1 MPTRVAVT
9 TLNASTIDILN
20 TIRANASYEYQSTIP
35 SISTATEIPKVGEIL
50 MGYPALANQFLSS
63 LINRIALVRVKS
75 AVFNNAYA
83 ELKKGYLEFG
93 ETVEEVFVNITKAR
107 EFSTDKA
114 ESRELKKSLPDVRT
128 AFHSMNWRVQYPISI
143 TDEEF
148 RMAFLSVNGVED
160 LIAKIVSAV
169 SVAAE
174 YDEYL
179 LFKYLIIK
187 AVSKGKMYPVALGG
201 ANYSDAAVA
210 FRGTSNALT
219 FMSTKYNATGVH
231 NVSPKSDQYIFMD
244 AQFNAAYDVNVL
256 ASAFNMD
263 KADFMG
269 KLKLIDDFTTFDNDR
284 FDIIRANSD
293 MIDTVTD
300 AELALMADVKAVLVD
315 KEWFQVYDN
324 QTKFTE
330 KYVASG
336 EYWNYFLN
344 VWKTVSS
351 SPFSNAVV
359 FVANG
364 TTIAS
369 PGYIP
374 AKVASVD
381 RGSSSTIITIQPT
394 ESNTLADM
402 QIEFVQDATN
412 TAAGVAVHKYGAYVV
427 PSGVSTVVPVIKCGG
442 KTYTGTSMTV
452 ASVNAGADIGFMEDV
467 TTASITLNES
477 AATVKNTK
485 TLQLVATTVPD
496 GVPVTWTSSATAK
509 ATVSDTGLVTGK
521 ADSGTATITASFSY
535 GGETISATCTITCA
549 ANS

>member
-9 TLNASTIDILN
+9 TLNASTLDILN
-20 TIRANASYEYQSTIP
+20 TIRANASYEYQSLVP
-35 SISTATEIPKVGEIL
+35 EISQANEIPKVGEIL
-50 MGYPALANQFLSS
+50 MGYPALANQFLSA

-75 AVFNNAYA
+75 ALFNNAYA

-114 ESRELKKSLPDVRT
+114 EQRELKKTLPDVRT
-128 AFHSMNWRVQYPISI
+128 AFHAMNWRVQYPVSI

-160 LIAKIVSAV
+160 LIAKIVGAV
-169 SVAAE
+169 NVAAE

-187 AVSKGKMYPVALGG
+187 AVSHGKMYPVAIG
-201 ANYSDAAVA
+201 AGDDKQAAVA

-231 NVSPKSDQYIFMD
+231 NVTGKDSQYIFMD

-269 KLKLIDDFTTFDNDR
+269 KLKLIDDFTSFDNDR
-284 FDIIRANSD
+284 FDIIRQNSD
-293 MIDTVTD
+293 MIEEVTA

-315 KEWFQVYDN
+315 EEWFQVYDN

-364 TTIAS
+364 TNIAL
-369 PGYIP
+369 P
-374 AKVASVD
+374 ASIGAKISGIDKSDNATV
-381 RGSSSTIITIQPT
+381 ITITPDEATGLSSKQINFIQT
-394 ESNTLADM
+394 EDDVEN
-402 QIEFVQDATN
+402 
-412 TAAGVAVHKYGAYVV
+412 GVAVHRFGAYIV
-427 PSGVSTVVPVIKCGG
+427 PTGVTSITPELSIDGTG
-442 KTYTGTSMTV
+442 YTASAAITV
-452 ASVNAGADIGFMEDV
+452 AS
-467 TTASITLNES
+467 
-477 AATVKNTK
+477 ATV
-485 TLQLVATTVPD
+485 
-496 GVPVTWTSSATAK
+496 G
-509 ATVSDTGLVTGK
+509 ATVTFAK
-521 ADSGTATITASFSY
+521 
-535 GGETISATCTITCA
+535 
-549 ANS
+549 NS